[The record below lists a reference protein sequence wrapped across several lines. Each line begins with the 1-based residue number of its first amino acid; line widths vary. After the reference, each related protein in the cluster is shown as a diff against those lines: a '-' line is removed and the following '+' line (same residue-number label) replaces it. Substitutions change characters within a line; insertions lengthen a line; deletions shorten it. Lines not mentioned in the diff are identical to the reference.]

1 LAKNR
6 QYYVAADSNN
16 SGLSLRRTK
25 LCEYLE
31 LENFLQALLSPET
44 FHPEIL
50 KRSMDVLAFLNE
62 ENALLP
68 KHLDML
74 WRLCENKHEAD
85 LVAIYLTIVELAKI
99 LSEKNL
105 DLIFT
110 WI

>member
-1 LAKNR
+1 
-6 QYYVAADSNN
+6 
-16 SGLSLRRTK
+16 
-25 LCEYLE
+25 
-31 LENFLQALLSPET
+31 
-44 FHPEIL
+44 
-50 KRSMDVLAFLNE
+50 MDVLAFLNE

-99 LSEKNL
+99 LPEKNL

-110 WI
+110 WISALPFENYSELTINLLRDFSLNATASLNSSKIR